1 MTKAEWIEKLV
12 EAKGTTMKL
21 DAQNKATLRSMLSKE
36 YDELEREAVREDSH
50 NSPVEGYYETNPTDE
65 AYA

>member
-1 MTKAEWIEKLV
+1 MNKTAWIEKEV
-12 EAKGTTMKL
+12 EAKAKTMKL

-50 NSPVEGYYETNPTDE
+50 NSPVEGYYEVNPTE
-65 AYA
+65 